1 MNDLSKKLGFWP
13 VFALVTG
20 SQIGSAIFIL
30 PINLAP
36 FGFYGL
42 LGWIISGCGAIA
54 LALVFAELC
63 SRFPET
69 GGPHT
74 YVDHI
79 FGKTAAFFTGWTY
92 WMISWVSSTIVVIAC
107 AGYLSPLI
115 GNTSKGMDLA
125 LELFLVAVVTALNF
139 LGVKTACRAEFYLT
153 ILKFIPLI
161 LVPIAAL
168 FFFQAD
174 NFQITSAVK
183 EMGSVSLISKVTL
196 LTLWGFVGLEC
207 ATVAAGAVENPS
219 KTIPKAIVIGTVSVA
234 VLYCLNSLGII
245 GVLPQETLV
254 QSKAPY
260 VDVATF
266 MFGQGW
272 NMPFCIIASVVCLG
286 TLNAWTLSSAQVALG
301 LGQEGF
307 FPTVLSRQN
316 GRGAPIWALLISSVG
331 ICVLLISSS
340 SDSFAE
346 QISAIIDT
354 SVTCFLFVYG
364 ICSLGHLKLL
374 LQGNG
379 SRFGWIYGLGAVG
392 FIGWILSQISL
403 ENFLWAALFPLAGVP
418 VYIMQRKIF
427 RKTSAESF
435 HNQ

>member
-1 MNDLSKKLGFWP
+1 MSKKLGFWP
-13 VFALVTG
+13 VFGLVTG
-20 SQIGSAIFIL
+20 SQIGSAVFIL
-30 PINLAP
+30 PASLAP

-42 LGWIISGCGAIA
+42 LGWIISGFGAIA

-69 GGPHT
+69 GGPHA
-74 YVDHI
+74 YVDHV

-125 LELFLVAVVTALNF
+125 LELFLVVGVTALNF

-161 LVPIAAL
+161 LVPVAAF
-168 FFFQAD
+168 FFFQMD
-174 NFQITSAVK
+174 HFQVTSDIKAL
-183 EMGSVSLISKVTL
+183 GSASLISKVTL

-207 ATVAAGAVENPS
+207 ATVAAGSIENPS
-219 KTIPKAIVIGTVSVA
+219 KTIPKAIVIGTISVA
-234 VLYCLNSLGII
+234 ALYCLNSLGII
-245 GVLPQETLV
+245 GVLPQDTLI

-272 NMPFCIIASVVCLG
+272 NMPFCIIASIVCLG

-307 FPTVLSRQN
+307 FPNLLSRQN
-316 GRGAPIWALLISSVG
+316 ARGAPIWSLIISSVG
-331 ICVLLISSS
+331 ICILLISSS
-340 SDSFAE
+340 SDSFVD

-364 ICSLGHLKLL
+364 ICGLAYLHLL
-374 LQGNG
+374 LKSKGTLFQW
-379 SRFGWIYGLGAVG
+379 SYGLCAVG
-392 FIGWILSQISL
+392 FVGWVLSQTTLS
-403 ENFLWAALFPLAGVP
+403 NFLWALLFPLAGIP
-418 VYIMQRKIF
+418 IYMMQRKIF
-427 RKTSAESF
+427 LKGEEIIK
-435 HNQ
+435 

>member
-1 MNDLSKKLGFWP
+1 MSKKLGFWP
-13 VFALVTG
+13 VFGLVTG

-30 PINLAP
+30 PISLAP

-42 LGWIISGCGAIA
+42 LGWVISGLGAIA
-54 LALVFAELC
+54 LALVFAALC

-69 GGPHT
+69 GGPHA
-74 YVDHI
+74 YVGHV

-115 GNTSKGMDLA
+115 GNTSKEMDLA
-125 LELFLVAVVTALNF
+125 LELFLVGAVTALNF

-153 ILKFIPLI
+153 VLKFIPLI

-168 FFFQAD
+168 FFFQTD
-174 NFQITSAVK
+174 HFQVTSEIKAL
-183 EMGSVSLISKVTL
+183 GNVSLVSKVTL

-207 ATVAAGAVENPS
+207 ATVAAGSIENPS
-219 KTIPKAIVIGTVSVA
+219 KIIPKAIVIGTISVA

-245 GVLPQETLV
+245 GVLPLDTLV

-272 NMPFCIIASVVCLG
+272 NIPFCIIASVVCLG

-307 FPTVLSRQN
+307 FPEMLSRQN
-316 GRGAPIWALLISSVG
+316 SRGVPIWSLIISSIG
-331 ICVLLISSS
+331 ICILLISSS
-340 SDSFAE
+340 SASFVA
-346 QISAIIDT
+346 QINAIIDT

-364 ICSLGHLKLL
+364 ICGVAYVTLL
-374 LQGNG
+374 LRENKT
-379 SRFGWIYGLGAVG
+379 GWGWVYGLGALG
-392 FIGWILSQISL
+392 FVMWVLSQISL
-403 ENFLWAALFPLAGVP
+403 SNFLWAVLFPLAGVP
-418 VYIMQRKIF
+418 IYMMQRKIF
-427 RKTSAESF
+427 LSPTKQSLDL
-435 HNQ
+435 

>member
-1 MNDLSKKLGFWP
+1 MNISSKKLGFWP
-13 VFALVTG
+13 VFGLVTG
-20 SQIGSAIFIL
+20 SQIGSAVFIL
-30 PINLAP
+30 PASLAP

-42 LGWIISGCGAIA
+42 LGWLISGVGAIA
-54 LALVFAELC
+54 LALVFADLC
-63 SRFPET
+63 GRFPET

-74 YVDHI
+74 YVDRV

-125 LELFLVAVVTALNF
+125 LELFLVVGVTALNF

-161 LVPIAAL
+161 LVPVAAF
-168 FFFQAD
+168 FFFQTD
-174 NFQITSAVK
+174 HFQVTSDIKAL
-183 EMGSVSLISKVTL
+183 GSASLISKVTL

-207 ATVAAGAVENPS
+207 ATVAAGSIENPS
-219 KTIPKAIVIGTVSVA
+219 KTIPKAIVIGTISVA
-234 VLYCLNSLGII
+234 ALYCLNSLGII
-245 GVLPQETLV
+245 GVLPQETLI

-272 NMPFCIIASVVCLG
+272 NMPFCIIASIVCLG

-307 FPTVLSRQN
+307 FPNLLSRQN
-316 GRGAPIWALLISSVG
+316 ARGAPIWSLIISSMG
-331 ICVLLISSS
+331 ICILLISSS
-340 SDSFAE
+340 SDSFVD

-364 ICSLGHLKLL
+364 ICSLAYVTLL
-374 LQGNG
+374 FREKKTG
-379 SRFGWIYGLGAVG
+379 FGLVYGLGALG
-392 FIGWILSQISL
+392 FVGWILSQTTLS
-403 ENFLWAALFPLAGVP
+403 NFFWALLFPLAGIPIYV
-418 VYIMQRKIF
+418 MQRKIF
-427 RKTSAESF
+427 LKGEEIIK
-435 HNQ
+435 